1 VPSHGNTNPKC
12 FNADPALLVNGI
24 TNILN
29 DLFVYILPVPML
41 WRVQLPKKQRIGLI
55 TLFGVGS
62 LVNIAGGLRLYY
74 SIIVNDSRDGTW
86 SGFQLWTWEA
96 VEVDLG
102 IACACAPALKP
113 LLLRWFPNLMHSVF
127 GANSSSNP
135 SRKGLSAGGNGTF
148 LEMKSPRGGR
158 SMGGTFTGIEEG
170 VTRTHVYAG
179 KLGRHKDGESE
190 ESLTDHSILGAI
202 EHRR

>member
-1 VPSHGNTNPKC
+1 
-12 FNADPALLVNGI
+12 
-24 TNILN
+24 
-29 DLFVYILPVPML
+29 ML

-55 TLFGVGS
+55 ALFGVGS

-74 SIIVNDSRDGTW
+74 SIVVNDSRDGTW
-86 SGFQLWTWEA
+86 SGYYLWTWEA

-113 LLLRWFPNLMHSVF
+113 LLLRWFPKLMRSVF
-127 GANSSSNP
+127 GATTSSDP
-135 SRKGLSAGGNGTF
+135 SRKGLSAGGNGAF

-158 SMGGTFTGIEEG
+158 SMGGTFTGNEEA

-179 KLGRHKDGESE
+179 KLGRLKEGESE
-190 ESLTDHSILGAI
+190 ESLTDHSTLGAI
-202 EHRR
+202 ESGRGR

>member
-1 VPSHGNTNPKC
+1 
-12 FNADPALLVNGI
+12 
-24 TNILN
+24 
-29 DLFVYILPVPML
+29 ML
-41 WRVQLPKKQRIGLI
+41 WRIQLPKKQRIGLI
-55 TLFGVGS
+55 ALFSVGS

-74 SIIVNDSRDGTW
+74 SIVVNDSKDGTW
-86 SGFQLWTWEA
+86 SGFKLWTWEA

-113 LLLRWFPNLMHSVF
+113 LLLRWFPKLMRSVF

-148 LEMKSPRGGR
+148 LEMKNPKGGT
-158 SMGGTFTGIEEG
+158 SMGSMFTGNEEG

-190 ESLTDHSILGAI
+190 ESLSDNSILGAM
-202 EHRR
+202 ESRR